1 MGGKASFNLKK
12 SPSRPRPGG
21 SPAPVPVD
29 LCCHGCLS
37 DAAMEGDKKR
47 KRAASDSARPRSGG
61 PLYIH
66 NSESSRILAADAAPA
81 GPPGPGI
88 ATKNTRQRGRPRVHH
103 QPLTNNRAHLVNN
116 RRNQR
121 ASSARSAAQVR
132 HVVSVALDFT
142 ASLFSPPRLLPFR
155 SLEPRIVLAPPTLQL
170 AVPAPPP
177 APHRQS
183 RYDKLIARMV
193 PPGKLISALILP
205 SARAAARR
213 RSRPRQRC
221 SCTQCQ
227 RSHPS
232 PCACSN

>member
-1 MGGKASFNLKK
+1 
-12 SPSRPRPGG
+12 
-21 SPAPVPVD
+21 
-29 LCCHGCLS
+29 
-37 DAAMEGDKKR
+37 MEGDKKR
-47 KRAASDSARPRSGG
+47 KRAASDSGHP
-61 PLYIH
+61 
-66 NSESSRILAADAAPA
+66 RILDSCTEIRSASTHPLAEGAAPEA
-81 GPPGPGI
+81 SPGVEGGASDTGGSHWHPSGH
-88 ATKNTRQRGRPRVHH
+88 TRGRSRFYASRD
-103 QPLTNNRAHLVNN
+103 NAAN
-116 RRNQR
+116 RRRVQAIR
-121 ASSARSAAQVR
+121 ARSAEQVR
-132 HVVSVALDFT
+132 HVVSVALDFPRVPV
-142 ASLFSPPRLLPFR
+142 FSSATFAHLM
-155 SLEPRIVLAPPTLQL
+155 SLEPRLALTAPTL
-170 AVPAPPP
+170 PATALPP